1 MRLTDI
7 STRSGFPHLAKVD
20 SGSVDFLVFSERKEY
35 VVVREKGTK
44 IVAQN
49 KKARHDYFIVE
60 AMECGI
66 VLMGTE
72 VKSLRAGRASLVDGY
87 AIVKDGE
94 IWLQGVHIPEYD
106 EGSWTNHL
114 PRRERKLLLHGH
126 QIEKLIGTSKEGG
139 VTLVPLSIYFKDG
152 KAKVELAVAKGKK
165 EHDKRATLM
174 EKQAKRDVQ
183 RALSQR
189 NRE

>member
-1 MRLTDI
+1 M
-7 STRSGFPHLAKVD
+7 A
-20 SGSVDFLVFSERKEY
+20 
-35 VVVREKGTK
+35 REKGTK
-44 IVAQN
+44 LVAQN

-60 AMECGI
+60 AMESGI
-66 VLMGTE
+66 VLTGTE

-87 AIVKDGE
+87 AMVKDGE
-94 IWLQGVHIPEYD
+94 IWLHGVHIPEYD

-114 PRRERKLLLHGH
+114 PRRERKLLLHGY
-126 QIEKLIGTSKEGG
+126 QIEKLIGKSKEGG

-152 KAKVELAVAKGKK
+152 KAKVELAIAKGKK
-165 EHDKRATLM
+165 EHDKRSTLM
-174 EKQAKRDVQ
+174 EKQAKREVE

>member
-1 MRLTDI
+1 M
-7 STRSGFPHLAKVD
+7 
-20 SGSVDFLVFSERKEY
+20 
-35 VVVREKGTK
+35 VREKGTQ

-114 PRRERKLLLHGH
+114 PRRERKLLLHGY

>member
-1 MRLTDI
+1 
-7 STRSGFPHLAKVD
+7 
-20 SGSVDFLVFSERKEY
+20 
-35 VVVREKGTK
+35 
-44 IVAQN
+44 
-49 KKARHDYFIVE
+49 
-60 AMECGI
+60 
-66 VLMGTE
+66 
-72 VKSLRAGRASLVDGY
+72 
-87 AIVKDGE
+87 
-94 IWLQGVHIPEYD
+94 
-106 EGSWTNHL
+106 
-114 PRRERKLLLHGH
+114 LHGH

-152 KAKVELAVAKGKK
+152 KAKVELAIAKGKK